1 MKIESVT
8 GLFNLELPNNWF
20 FEFEDSIYSIYCD
33 DFQGVIQLSA
43 YFSESANFDIEE
55 ILISKK
61 NRFPEMEKTKLNMYD
76 SVLSIQLTD
85 DNLIQYSWITGIK
98 GIRIFATLVTDY
110 DNDSKEQLDRY
121 KRAFNI
127 LNTIQL
133 FSNKLKTDE

>member
-8 GLFNLELPNNWF
+8 GLFILELPDKWY

-43 YFSESANFDIEE
+43 YFSESAIFNINE
-55 ILISKK
+55 ILISEEK
-61 NRFPEMEKTKLNMYD
+61 RFPNMEKGNLSIYD
-76 SVLSIQLTD
+76 SVLSIQITD

-110 DNDSKEQLDRY
+110 DNDSKEQIERFTT
-121 KRAFNI
+121 AVNI
-127 LNTIQL
+127 LNTLQL
-133 FSNKLKTDE
+133 FPKK

>member
-1 MKIESVT
+1 MKIES

-20 FEFEDSIYSIYCD
+20 FEFEDSIYSVYCD
-33 DFQGVIQLSA
+33 GFQGVIQLSA

-55 ILISKK
+55 IVISEKH
-61 NRFPEMEKTKLNMYD
+61 RFTEMEKSKLNIYD

-110 DNDSKEQLDRY
+110 DNDSIEQLDRY
-121 KRAFNI
+121 RRAFDI

-133 FSNKLKTDE
+133 FPNMTANGR

>member
-8 GLFNLELPNNWF
+8 ALFNLELPNNWF
-20 FEFEDSIYSIYCD
+20 FEFEDSIYSIYCN

-55 ILISKK
+55 ISISEKY
-61 NRFPEMEKTKLNMYD
+61 RFPDMEKSKLNIYN
-76 SVLSIQLTD
+76 SVLSIQLID

-98 GIRIFATLVTDY
+98 GIRIFATLVTNY

-121 KRAFNI
+121 KKAFDI

-133 FSNKLKTDE
+133 FPNITANGR